1 MRYSLMHKNIVV
13 ADIEIDE
20 AICMIT
26 QVNSVYAKEHM
37 PLGVVRNEYG
47 RETIDRDALNQW
59 WANRCIPSKR
69 RQFREQALSWQELC
83 RAERLPGRS
92 C

>member
-1 MRYSLMHKNIVV
+1 MKYSLMHKNIVV

-37 PLGVVRNEYG
+37 PFGVVRNEYG
-47 RETIDRDALNQW
+47 RETIDRYALNQW
-59 WANRCIPSKR
+59 WANRCIPSR
-69 RQFREQALSWQELC
+69 RMGLSDAAYIL
-83 RAERLPGRS
+83 RS
-92 C
+92 SHNSL